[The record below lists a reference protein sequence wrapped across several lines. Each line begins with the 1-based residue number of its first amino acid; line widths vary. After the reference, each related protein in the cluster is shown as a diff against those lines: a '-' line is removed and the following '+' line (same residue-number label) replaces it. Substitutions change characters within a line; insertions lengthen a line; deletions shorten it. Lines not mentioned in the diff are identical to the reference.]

1 MQLNG
6 IKFVAALMATLK
18 FFLSLLLLFVC
29 FLLVPFFFHYYTLLS
44 PSFTFS
50 VSFFISCLME
60 PDITLLRHNG
70 KKKFL
75 KLNVLFMCMPK
86 SHCTS
91 VQKIINLNRSFR
103 PCRRKLANERD
114 QCKFSLYPSFE
125 LVPFVVRTK
134 TNCEREKRLNL
145 NKRRN

>member
-50 VSFFISCLME
+50 VSLFISCLME
-60 PDITLLRHNG
+60 PDITLLRHSE
-70 KKKFL
+70 KKIFEIKRFVYVHAKVSL
-75 KLNVLFMCMPK
+75 
-86 SHCTS
+86 H
-91 VQKIINLNRSFR
+91 FR
-103 PCRRKLANERD
+103 LEN
-114 QCKFSLYPSFE
+114 Y
-125 LVPFVVRTK
+125 
-134 TNCEREKRLNL
+134 
-145 NKRRN
+145 